1 MDKLS
6 HRKATAHLRLMNADG
21 TPVANRSIDI
31 EQTSHKF
38 LFGCGVF
45 EAVEMMRAET
55 DEQRDFLKHL
65 LDKWLRLFNFGT
77 LP

>member
-1 MDKLS
+1 MDKLF
-6 HRKATAHLRLMNADG
+6 HRKVAARLRLMNADG

-55 DEQRDFLKHL
+55 DGQREFIKQL